1 MNLSN
6 LPNLKAFSLYAVV
19 ICKPPRQR
27 LAPRSAPPF
36 AVLHDINIVLGT
48 IPKSNKLT
56 NLWFHFV
63 IFGQRP
69 FRGCL
74 DQDWVG
80 IFNEI
85 IRIGAGK
92 PLELE
97 FGMSV
102 STDDVFETEHPGED
116 ELYMRIMEKTTLLSD
131 HPNICTHWWNSTYR
145 NRNILPPPSGQVRTR
160 CRR

>member
-1 MNLSN
+1 MFLITWNEFDKFLEPAIQFSFAGLVNLSN

-19 ICKPPRQR
+19 ICKPPRKR

-63 IFGQRP
+63 IFDQRP

-74 DQDWVG
+74 K
-80 IFNEI
+80 
-85 IRIGAGK
+85 IG
-92 PLELE
+92 LE
-97 FGMSV
+97 FSMKSSALVPGNFSSWNSGCQSAPLMPV
-102 STDDVFETEHPGED
+102 MIVF
-116 ELYMRIMEKTTLLSD
+116 LKQI
-131 HPNICTHWWNSTYR
+131 ICTRPFSLKDEIRKGRYVTHYWAK
-145 NRNILPPPSGQVRTR
+145 
-160 CRR
+160 